1 MKEVHIPTFNYS
13 SIQWI
18 ESDNPKYEK
27 RSREAY
33 PYCVD
38 CKKNHPKKAPQA
50 YVYENAIGGLCYH
63 CHRCGDAV
71 LIGQFTPLVTP
82 S

>member
-1 MKEVHIPTFNYS
+1 MRQVQIPNFNYA

-27 RSREAY
+27 RSQEAY

-38 CKKNHPKKAPQA
+38 CKKNHSGKAPKA
-50 YVYENAIGGLCYH
+50 YVYENAMGNLHYH
-63 CHRCGDAV
+63 CHRCGDAAS
-71 LIGQFTPLVTP
+71 IAQFADFVIL
-82 S
+82 

>member
-1 MKEVHIPTFNYS
+1 MRQVQIPNFNYA

-27 RSREAY
+27 RSQETY

-38 CKKNHPKKAPQA
+38 CKKNHSGKAQRHMSTKMLW
-50 YVYENAIGGLCYH
+50 AIYTTIATGAEMQRL
-63 CHRCGDAV
+63 
-71 LIGQFTPLVTP
+71 
-82 S
+82 